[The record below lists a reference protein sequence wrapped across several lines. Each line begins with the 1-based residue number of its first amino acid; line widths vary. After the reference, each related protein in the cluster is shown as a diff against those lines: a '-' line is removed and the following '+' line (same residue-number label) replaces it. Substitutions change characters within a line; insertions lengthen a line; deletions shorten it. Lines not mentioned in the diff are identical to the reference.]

1 MFCSLGEWTCGGR
14 AFVAVHE
21 RDVFLLGT
29 TSRITI
35 GRFQLAASETIG
47 GVAGDKKKLV
57 FVVGVAYLC

>member
-1 MFCSLGEWTCGGR
+1 M
-14 AFVAVHE
+14 AVHE